1 MRLKPLLPVMVLS
14 VIIFSLLFS
23 SCISYQIAEK
33 DIFNSKKVSRLND
46 NLYFEDVYFTTSDS
60 LRLNG
65 WFIRSDEAR
74 GTLLFFG
81 GNGYYMMNRTTFDAI
96 NMFTDLKMNLFIID
110 YRGSGRS
117 EGSPTIQ
124 GIYEDGLSAYKYLCS
139 RKDLDTSKIIVYG
152 HSLGSFVAMRVGCT
166 YPVAGVILE
175 GGISNSLDMR
185 DAVLKAS
192 APWYLR
198 WLVRLDADST
208 ILGLD
213 NVKQARNLKKP
224 LLVITG
230 EKDNIAPSEFGRK
243 IYDSAASSLKRFE
256 IVPNGEHPDLYFTK
270 TDGRRDYYLKALSK
284 YLDEVF
290 GKEPNAATSER

>member
-1 MRLKPLLPVMVLS
+1 MKHLLTVVL
-14 VIIFSLLFS
+14 FSLFFS

-46 NLYFEDVYFTTSDS
+46 DLHFEDVYFPTSDS
-60 LRLNG
+60 IKLNG
-65 WFIRSDEAR
+65 WFIRGEKAR
-74 GTLLFFG
+74 GTILYFG

-96 NMFTDLKMNLFIID
+96 NMFTDLKMNLMIVD

-117 EGSPTIQ
+117 EGSPTIR
-124 GIYEDGLSAYKYLCS
+124 GIYEDGFSAYKYLCS
-139 RKDLDTSKIIVYG
+139 RKDIDTSKIVVYG
-152 HSLGSFVAMRVGCT
+152 HSLGSFVAMKVGCT
-166 YPVAGVILE
+166 HPVAGIILE

-198 WLVRLDADST
+198 WLVKLDVDST

-213 NVKQARNLKKP
+213 NVNEARSLKKP

-230 EKDNIAPSEFGRK
+230 EKDNIALPEMGRK
-243 IYDSAASSLKRFE
+243 IYDSAGSSFKRFE

-270 TDGRRDYYLKALSK
+270 TDGRRDYYLKTLSR

-290 GKEPNAATSER
+290 GKEPDTKTSAR

>member
-1 MRLKPLLPVMVLS
+1 MHLKSLLLVVS
-14 VIIFSLLFS
+14 FSLLFS
-23 SCISYQIAEK
+23 SCITYQIAEK

-46 NLYFEDVYFTTSDS
+46 KLHFEDVYFQTSDN
-60 LRLNG
+60 LKLNG
-65 WFIRSDEAR
+65 WFIRSEEAR
-74 GTLLFFG
+74 GTLLYFG

-96 NMFTDLKMNLFIID
+96 NMFTDLKMNLMIID

-124 GIYEDGLSAYKYLCS
+124 GIYEDGISAYKYLCS

-152 HSLGSFVAMRVGCT
+152 HSMGSFVAMKVGCT

-185 DAVLKAS
+185 DAALKAS

-213 NVKQARNLKKP
+213 NIKQARNLKKP
-224 LLVITG
+224 LLAITG
-230 EKDNIAPSEFGRK
+230 EKDNIAPPEFGRK
-243 IYDSAASSLKRFE
+243 ICDSTVSTYKRFE
-256 IVPNGEHPDLYFTK
+256 IVPDGEHPDLYFTK
-270 TDGRRDYYLKALSK
+270 TDRRRDYYIKALSK
-284 YLDEVF
+284 YLDEVL
-290 GKEPNAATSER
+290 GKEARVNTSAR